1 MKTIL
6 FLQKNN
12 IHSLQSCRAKS
23 IVNRLLLLSIGC
35 TILIQ
40 AQSQADKR
48 LVLAEQYFAAG
59 EYFTA
64 AGLYGQFLSTA
75 VKSKTTS
82 DFPLNL
88 KINNEGK
95 AGKYGN
101 KPEILFKQAESYR
114 LANYWTEAA
123 AMYKQCFE
131 QDSAKHA
138 AALYWHAV

>member
-1 MKTIL
+1 MNTIL

-12 IHSLQSCRAKS
+12 SRFLQSCRRGNVA
-23 IVNRLLLLSIGC
+23 NRVLLLLIGC
-35 TILIQ
+35 TILMQ

-48 LVLAEQYFAAG
+48 LVLADQYFAAG

-64 AGLYGQFLSTA
+64 AGLYGQFLKPV

-88 KINNEGK
+88 KKNTEGRIGTYESK
-95 AGKYGN
+95 T
-101 KPEILFKQAESYR
+101 EILFKQAESYR

-123 AMYKQCFE
+123 
-131 QDSAKHA
+131 D
-138 AALYWHAV
+138 L